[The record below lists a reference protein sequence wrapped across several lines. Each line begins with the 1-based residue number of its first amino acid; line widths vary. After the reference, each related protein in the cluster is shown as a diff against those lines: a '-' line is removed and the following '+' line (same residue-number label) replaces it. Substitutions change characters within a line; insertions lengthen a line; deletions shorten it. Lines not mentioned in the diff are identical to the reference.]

1 MNKKRCSIFF
11 LLCFCTIFCI
21 SQSTDEYQSK
31 YIPRKYIKDLSK
43 PTLVMLTATW
53 CGPCKYMK
61 NSIMHEPEVEN
72 NLNKMNV
79 LIIDIDTND
88 GKIYAERF
96 KKVGYKDAIPFIIL
110 LDLKGEAID
119 TGGTMTKE
127 EFNDFILKA
136 INAEK
141 K

>member
-1 MNKKRCSIFF
+1 
-11 LLCFCTIFCI
+11 
-21 SQSTDEYQSK
+21 
-31 YIPRKYIKDLSK
+31 
-43 PTLVMLTATW
+43 
-53 CGPCKYMK
+53 
-61 NSIMHEPEVEN
+61 MHEPEVEN